1 MLYRTLAILV
11 VGFWLTMIGLLIR
24 KEVGPSDSA
33 LREVPVE
40 HIVKLLLM
48 HEQPSDLHI
57 SSDKLRLGQLRIHPH
72 RHKDERSRVFEIVG
86 DLQIMIPGMERQRM
100 SWSGELELE
109 KTLAV
114 RRFTIELK
122 LRDLAMRGPLADTY
136 RAEITIAPA
145 ENLLT
150 WTIHS
155 GNLLLDR
162 PRSYTL
168 DDAGLQKALR
178 EMLDPTVLQMLQSQT
193 KSMAPPV
200 IKARQSSML
209 IHGERID
216 TYLVTI
222 EQSGQTLLSCD
233 VSQLGQILRA
243 KTLIGY
249 SLAAEDLGP

>member
-24 KEVGPSDSA
+24 KEAGPSDSA
-33 LREVPVE
+33 LREVPVG

-48 HEQPSDLHI
+48 HEQPSDLYI

-72 RHKDERSRVFEIVG
+72 RRKDERSRVFDIIG
-86 DLQIMIPGMERQRM
+86 DLQIMVPGMERQRM

-114 RRFTIELK
+114 HRFTMELK
-122 LRDLAMRGPLADTY
+122 FRDLAMRGPLADAY
-136 RAEITIAPA
+136 RAEITIAPP
-145 ENLLT
+145 ENLLI
-150 WTIHS
+150 WTIS
-155 GNLLLDR
+155 NGNPIFDQ

-168 DDAGLQKALR
+168 DEAGLQKALR
-178 EMLDPTVLQMLQSQT
+178 DIEPTLPQMLQSQT
-193 KSMAPPV
+193 KNMAPPV